1 MARIGYEEGD
11 FVGLG
16 TYEERG
22 LWKQY
27 GFVWKPLKKRWV
39 APTLKIAQ
47 SVPNLYWMEAA
58 VEAAA
63 GMMHNAEV
71 SYDMSFKGSTDFQV
85 PLSDAVRDRGWDF
98 MPFQKAGIEY
108 ASMRHDTLIGDQPGL
123 GKQADVETPILTP
136 VGWVRMGDLKVGD
149 LVYSVDGWP
158 TRVTGVFPQGIKPN
172 YRITFRDG
180 TTTNSGPEHLWTVA
194 SPLRRNRAKASN
206 GRVKEYTTKTLQE
219 LMDAGLTSSPDGG
232 RVGAK
237 WYIPLVEPVQFPT
250 ARLPID
256 PYILGVLIGDGAIS
270 NGAVLFSNP
279 AQDSDI
285 RAEVEHR
292 LPAGYRMQVEDY
304 TSCPRIRIISETR
317 NHNQMHRD
325 IVAMSLNVLSAE
337 KFIPTAY
344 MLGSVEQRL
353 DLLRGLMDTD
363 GSSGK
368 NRITFHTISA
378 RLARDVAELVRS
390 LGGVAIERW
399 YDRSHEDKPA
409 ECQVNV
415 KLAVNP
421 FLTERKRANWRPQK
435 IRRYIHAAEYVGERE
450 QVCIAVE
457 HPSRLYVTENYIVTH
472 NTIQAIGCQNVD
484 PELRRTLVVV
494 PASLKENWRREWVLW
509 GCHDYS
515 VGIAE
520 TQRKTK
526 VRDGFYKNGKPK
538 WKVHVEPTFFPMT
551 DVVIINYDILDRF
564 PEIWEMQ
571 WDYLVCDEC
580 HALKTEDSKR
590 TLMVM
595 GGYKRAKKGDGTG
608 GKGTWFKAV
617 EATVRVFLSGT
628 PMLNRPIEMW
638 PICKAFDAGDL
649 GRNRE
654 QYAYRYCAAHT
665 TSHGLDVSGASN
677 LDELQELL
685 RKKFMVRR
693 MKKQVLPEL
702 PDKTRVV
709 LTLDSPEIRELVAR
723 EDELAEALGLF
734 EKMVAG
740 TREENEAVE
749 GAMIAERA
757 VKMGLDKAYAEAEGE
772 NAVSVSMLDMDY
784 ATAVSGLE
792 PPAVAIAFEEIALI
806 RKELGIAKLGV
817 VIPWVKT
824 FLDGGEKLVLFGYH
838 TDVVEGLIEALKPYQ
853 PAYIYGKVPLKLRQ
867 GMVDRFQ
874 NDEGCRVIIGN
885 IHAMG
890 VGHTLVR
897 AWNVAF
903 AEGDWT
909 PALMEQCE
917 DRVCRIGQTS
927 DKIFSYHLVAN
938 GSLDARIAQSS
949 KEKSDNIEK
958 AIG

>member
-16 TYEERG
+16 TYEERT

-39 APTLKIAQ
+39 APTLKVAQ

-71 SYDMSFKGSTDFQV
+71 SYDMSFKGSTDFEV
-85 PLSDAVRDRGWDF
+85 PLSDAVRAKGWDF

-123 GKQADVETPILTP
+123 GK
-136 VGWVRMGDLKVGD
+136 
-149 LVYSVDGWP
+149 
-158 TRVTGVFPQGIKPN
+158 
-172 YRITFRDG
+172 
-180 TTTNSGPEHLWTVA
+180 
-194 SPLRRNRAKASN
+194 
-206 GRVKEYTTKTLQE
+206 
-219 LMDAGLTSSPDGG
+219 
-232 RVGAK
+232 
-237 WYIPLVEPVQFPT
+237 
-250 ARLPID
+250 
-256 PYILGVLIGDGAIS
+256 
-270 NGAVLFSNP
+270 
-279 AQDSDI
+279 
-285 RAEVEHR
+285 
-292 LPAGYRMQVEDY
+292 
-304 TSCPRIRIISETR
+304 
-317 NHNQMHRD
+317 
-325 IVAMSLNVLSAE
+325 
-337 KFIPTAY
+337 
-344 MLGSVEQRL
+344 
-353 DLLRGLMDTD
+353 
-363 GSSGK
+363 
-368 NRITFHTISA
+368 
-378 RLARDVAELVRS
+378 
-390 LGGVAIERW
+390 
-399 YDRSHEDKPA
+399 
-409 ECQVNV
+409 
-415 KLAVNP
+415 
-421 FLTERKRANWRPQK
+421 
-435 IRRYIHAAEYVGERE
+435 
-450 QVCIAVE
+450 
-457 HPSRLYVTENYIVTH
+457 
-472 NTIQAIGCQNVD
+472 TIQAIGCQNVD

-515 VGIAE
+515 VGVAE

-538 WKVHVEPTFFPMT
+538 WKVLVEPTFFPMT

-595 GGYKRAKKGDGTG
+595 GGHKRAKKGDGTG

-638 PICKAFDAGDL
+638 PICKAFDPADL
-649 GRNRE
+649 GRDRE

-740 TREENEAVE
+740 TREENEATE

-806 RKELGIAKLGV
+806 RKELGVAKLGV

-853 PAYIYGKVPLKLRQ
+853 PAYIYGKVPLKARQ

-927 DKIFSYHLVAN
+927 EKIFSYHLVAN